1 MPKKRLGQGKGVT
14 KLPAVPGSTYS
25 SRQGKAP
32 SAWIKHGISDVSTHA
47 GPSTNLSHPFSSEMS
62 TNVPSMSLEEA
73 VGLSQLLDSA
83 FELPKDFDSV
93 GGLTEDGLAVSSP
106 EMVLKDVKKYVRERK
121 PWLQEVD
128 DALLERRRKEERT
141 DPGCLIILPDN
152 RVRSVD
158 DQLNRRIRAMLLGE
172 EAPETTHTAPK
183 DADKKKEQQ
192 RRKVRNPWYVS
203 PDQWFS
209 EKALMGADEADDG
222 FPYDNLEKATSATD
236 EQNTEAKEYIDKT
249 EQEEGAKPHRLTKE
263 EKENLGLCDKFRQY
277 VLKEGGRLPH
287 FLQ

>member
-1 MPKKRLGQGKGVT
+1 MPKKRPNNGVI
-14 KLPAVPGSTYS
+14 LPKVPGATP
-25 SRQGKAP
+25 RQGKAP
-32 SAWIKHGISDVSTHA
+32 SAWIKHGISEVSTNIGA
-47 GPSTNLSHPFSSEMS
+47 SMSHGFSSDMS
-62 TNVPSMSLEEA
+62 THVPSMSLEEA
-73 VGLSQLLDSA
+73 VGLSQLLDNA

-93 GGLTEDGLAVSSP
+93 GGLSEDGLAVSSP

-128 DALLERRRKEERT
+128 DALLERRRKEERA

-183 DADKKKEQQ
+183 EADKKKEQQ
-192 RRKVRNPWYVS
+192 RRKIRNPWYVS
-203 PDQWFS
+203 PDQWYS
-209 EKALMGADEADDG
+209 EKALMGSDEQDDG

-236 EQNTEAKEYIDKT
+236 ELNADAKEFIDQT
-249 EQEEGAKPHRLTKE
+249 EEKEGSKPHRLTHN
-263 EKENLGLCDKFRQY
+263 EKESLGLCEKFRQY
-277 VLKEGGRLPH
+277 VIKEGARLPH